1 MSIFEKM
8 SDNIDLNAGSII
20 EGTESIE
27 SVGER
32 ILEEIIQVCSGKL
45 TKSEILKQHDFG
57 IWRIG
62 PTF

>member
-1 MSIFEKM
+1 MDI
-8 SDNIDLNAGSII
+8 NAGTII
-20 EGTESIE
+20 EGTESLE

-32 ILEEIIQVCSGKL
+32 IFNELLLTASGKL
-45 TKSEILKQHDFG
+45 TKAEILKQHDFG

>member
-1 MSIFEKM
+1 S
-8 SDNIDLNAGSII
+8 L
-20 EGTESIE
+20 E
-27 SVGER
+27 SVGRR
-32 ILEEIIQVCSGKL
+32 IFDELLLTASGKL

>member
-1 MSIFEKM
+1 
-8 SDNIDLNAGSII
+8 
-20 EGTESIE
+20 
-27 SVGER
+27 
-32 ILEEIIQVCSGKL
+32 VCNGKW